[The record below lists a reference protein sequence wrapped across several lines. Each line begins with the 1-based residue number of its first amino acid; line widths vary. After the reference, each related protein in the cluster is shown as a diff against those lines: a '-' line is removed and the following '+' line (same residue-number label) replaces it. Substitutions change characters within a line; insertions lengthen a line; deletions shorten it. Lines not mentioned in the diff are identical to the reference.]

1 MGIYVLYADDFA
13 KELMVSD
20 HELIGKIRQT
30 FGESSYHND
39 GSLNRAYL
47 AQEAF
52 ETGRVEAL
60 NPLVHP
66 VLWKRINELAER
78 KEKEGVKVFAKEAAI
93 LLNNGRPNDL
103 DYVVLLQAEKQSRIK
118 RVQERDNTSRD
129 KITDRITKQPD
140 FESLT
145 HLCDFL
151 VLNDGG
157 VEELEKKAYEIGDFL
172 INL

>member
-1 MGIYVLYADDFA
+1 M
-13 KELMVSD
+13 
-20 HELIGKIRQT
+20 
-30 FGESSYHND
+30 
-39 GSLNRAYL
+39 
-47 AQEAF
+47 
-52 ETGRVEAL
+52 
-60 NPLVHP
+60 
-66 VLWKRINELAER
+66 AER